1 MIGENGIKLSGG
13 QRQRLAIAR
22 SIIKRPAILILDEAT
37 SSIDVRGERI
47 VQEALDRVSKNRTTI
62 TIAHR
67 LSTIKKANNIIVFK
81 NGTAVEQGTHES
93 LLSNEKGVYYD
104 LVHAQQLIMADS
116 EDALLTDDVDGLH
129 RTVTGKSQDGVAV
142 PVAEDKVQG
151 AAPEYKSRGVV
162 NRVGLFLYEQRA
174 QYLYYS
180 LILVAAMGAGGESF
194 RFSLH
199 PFSPSLEAIYGSLS
213 CSETDYF
220 SAGFAIQSFIF
231 AKIMTVFQYMG
242 QKLISGGNF
251 WGLMYFVEAIAVSLC
266 YFTLGWVANSVAVVS
281 PKFHYFPAYLHLH
294 LESRNNIPTT
304 VLRMHSS
311 RTNIIL
317 RRRRPL
323 SRDTDV
329 PTLN

>member
-37 SSIDVRGERI
+37 SSIDIRGERI

-93 LLSNEKGVYYD
+93 LLSNEKGAYYD

-116 EDALLTDDVDGLH
+116 EDALLTDDVDELH
-129 RTVTGKSQDGVAV
+129 RTVTGRSQDGVAV
-142 PVAEDKVQG
+142 PVTEDKVQG
-151 AAPEYKSRGVV
+151 GAPEYKSRGVV
-162 NRVGLFLYEQRA
+162 NTVGLLYEQRA

-180 LILVAAMGAGGESF
+180 LILVAAMGAGGENF
-194 RFSLH
+194 CFSLH
-199 PFSPSLEAIYGSLS
+199 PFSPSLEAIYGSLP

-220 SAGFAIQSFIF
+220 SAGFAIQSLIF

-281 PKFHYFPAYLHLH
+281 PKVSLFSCILTSA
-294 LESRNNIPTT
+294 SRKSQQHTDNSTSNAFFASQYHSTT
-304 VLRMHSS
+304 PKTTQPGH
-311 RTNIIL
+311 
-317 RRRRPL
+317 
-323 SRDTDV
+323 
-329 PTLN
+329 